1 MIGSVLHDARIAFRG
16 LWKSRGFTTVTVLTL
31 AVAIGAITA
40 IFSVLDAVVLKPLP
54 YPDADRI
61 VSVSAAT
68 LPQTGGDGEAPFS
81 DRGYWHFLNNN
92 RAFESFGGYEGIQQ
106 WPLTG
111 DGPPLPVDVGIM
123 TVSAFEV
130 LRMQPE
136 RGQRCG
142 VGVIEDTEN
151 AALLVQPVFLEPAC
165 GVLVKASLLCHG
177 RPASSHR

>member
-1 MIGSVLHDARIAFRG
+1 MIGSVLHDARSAFRG

-61 VSVSAAT
+61 VSVSAGT
-68 LPQTGGDGEAPFS
+68 LPQAGGDGEAPFS

-123 TVSAFEV
+123 TVSPTPSPWSEARQFLSQWRS
-130 LRMQPE
+130 LR
-136 RGQRCG
+136 
-142 VGVIEDTEN
+142 
-151 AALLVQPVFLEPAC
+151 A
-165 GVLVKASLLCHG
+165 
-177 RPASSHR
+177 